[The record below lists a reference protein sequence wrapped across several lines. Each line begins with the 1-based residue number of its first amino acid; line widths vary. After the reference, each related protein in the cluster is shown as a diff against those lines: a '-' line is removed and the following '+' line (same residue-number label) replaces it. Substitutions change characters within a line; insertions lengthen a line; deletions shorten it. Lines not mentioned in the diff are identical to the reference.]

1 MTGSPREQRAYRGF
15 KVGAFHPIVSDTM
28 AMGPRDF
35 PIMAKYY
42 KDPEQGWNMNWITM
56 TLLGFGAILAMFVI
70 VAWWMGRL

>member
-1 MTGSPREQRAYRGF
+1 
-15 KVGAFHPIVSDTM
+15 M

-70 VAWWMGRL
+70 VAWWMGKL